1 MLAASNSRSMRI
13 SRTVRL
19 NLRPLDVWCVYST
32 QPSASL
38 RYSFVRLSASALP
51 RLAARR
57 WSSTW
62 QSVAVSTGENGEPQI
77 DRVAY
82 ELGVLQTVR
91 DKLRCKEIWVD
102 GAKRY
107 RNPDEDLPQDFE
119 AKRATYYQ
127 N

>member
-1 MLAASNSRSMRI
+1 
-13 SRTVRL
+13 
-19 NLRPLDVWCVYST
+19 
-32 QPSASL
+32 
-38 RYSFVRLSASALP
+38 
-51 RLAARR
+51 
-57 WSSTW
+57 
-62 QSVAVSTGENGEPQI
+62 VSTGENGEPQI